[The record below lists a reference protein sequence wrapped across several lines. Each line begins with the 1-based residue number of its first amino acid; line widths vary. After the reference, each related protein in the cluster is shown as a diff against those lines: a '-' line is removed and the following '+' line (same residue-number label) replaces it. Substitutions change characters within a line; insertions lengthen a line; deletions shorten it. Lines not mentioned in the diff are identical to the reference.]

1 MMQKKLDKKLRRA
14 SCEEYYSDE
23 FFAELFTILNVEDN
37 DLKSEL
43 KAEILDSA
51 RCYMY
56 PYITQELSLPPNA
69 IKSELKKAQTH
80 IKKAEQ
86 SLAKVFESGNFDD
99 ELVNIFY
106 DRIEGFYP
114 SLLSILGEIRYMPL
128 KFGINRED
136 APKNIIKLLSL
147 FDESIE
153 LALERDSFRK
163 LKKLDSLMRWL
174 TSIAPILEKIIGR
187 KLQQSRYYK
196 TDKGGEYISKN
207 EIADSELLKFIIT
220 PLNPDISISQIE
232 TAIKETHKERHAQK
246 IS

>member
-1 MMQKKLDKKLRRA
+1 MHKKLDKKLRRT

-23 FFAELFTILNVEDN
+23 FFTELFTILNVEDN
-37 DLKSEL
+37 HLKLKL
-43 KAEILDSA
+43 KAEVLNSA
-51 RCYMY
+51 SRYMY
-56 PYITQELSLPPNA
+56 PYITQELSLPPNL
-69 IKSELKKAQTH
+69 IKSELKKAQNH

-86 SLAKVFESGNFDD
+86 SLSKVFKSGNFDD

-106 DRIEGFYP
+106 DRIEGYYP
-114 SLLSILGEIRYMPL
+114 SLLSLLGEIRYMPL
-128 KFGINRED
+128 KFGMNRED

-153 LALERDSFRK
+153 SALERKEFRK
-163 LKKLDSLMRWL
+163 LKRIDSLTRWL
-174 TSIAPILEKIIGR
+174 ISIAPMLEKTIGR

-207 EIADSELLKFIIT
+207 EIADSELLRFIIS

-232 TAIKETHKERHAQK
+232 TAIKETHKERSTQK
-246 IS
+246 IF

>member
-14 SCEEYYSDE
+14 SCEKYYSDE
-23 FFAELFTILNVEDN
+23 FFTELFTMLNVEDN
-37 DLKSEL
+37 GLKLELKSE
-43 KAEILDSA
+43 ILNSA
-51 RCYMY
+51 RSYMY
-56 PYITQELSLPPNA
+56 PYITLELSLPPNA
-69 IKSELKKAQTH
+69 INNELKKAQTH

-106 DRIEGFYP
+106 DRIEGYYP
-114 SLLSILGEIRYMPL
+114 SLLSLLGEIRSMPL
-128 KFGINRED
+128 KFGMNRED
-136 APKNIIKLLSL
+136 APENIIKLLSL

-153 LALERDSFRK
+153 SALERNSFRK
-163 LKKLDSLMRWL
+163 LKKLDSLTRWL
-174 TSIAPILEKIIGR
+174 ILIAPMLEKVIGR
-187 KLQQSRYYK
+187 KIQQSRYYK

-207 EIADSELLKFIIT
+207 EITDSELLKFIIT

-232 TAIKETHKERHAQK
+232 TAIKETHKERSAQK